1 MEDFDLG
8 LMKACKVADA
18 DGTAH
23 PEIED
28 GQQRM
33 DTICLIYAAA
43 YKILTMMDHEEVS
56 ETIER

>member
-1 MEDFDLG
+1 
-8 LMKACKVADA
+8 MKACKVADA